1 MPTFT
6 SLMLAQWKKV
16 GIAFYVVIAG
26 SHELKAMP
34 LRLVLLTPYCLSS
47 DFKEFKL
54 IVLSQ
59 SL

>member
-1 MPTFT
+1 M
-6 SLMLAQWKKV
+6 A
-16 GIAFYVVIAG
+16 IAFYVVIAG
-26 SHELKAMP
+26 SQEFKAVA
-34 LRLVLLTPYCLSS
+34 LSLVLLAHGCLSS